1 MSNVKSSKRKSL
13 GLSTVLLMGGA
24 LLATGAVAPAANAAT
39 PERAPI
45 AATQIHEGN
54 LQNVSVG
61 TYLRVE
67 NKSNQPITV
76 QLSGN
81 YKVNNV
87 VQPGGHVD
95 CKGNGSDDD
104 VHGRIT
110 FADGTSLPIYA
121 NNPTIAEC
129 YGQIGGHR
137 WHGSGGASIESKRFH
152 ADWKG
157 NWKDSDGH
165 TWKDWALTFQGVN

>member
-24 LLATGAVAPAANAAT
+24 PARNRRCRARSERSDT
-39 PERAPI
+39 ERAPL
-45 AATQIHEGN
+45 
-54 LQNVSVG
+54 LQRRFTRETYKMSQSEPTVSGKQVEPADYG
-61 TYLRVE
+61 PALR
-67 NKSNQPITV
+67 
-76 QLSGN
+76 QL
-81 YKVNNV
+81 KVNNV

-121 NNPTIAEC
+121 NNPTFAEC
-129 YGQIGGHR
+129 YAQIGGHK

>member
-104 VHGRIT
+104 VNGRIT

-121 NNPTIAEC
+121 NNPTFAEC
-129 YGQIGGHR
+129 YALEMDP
-137 WHGSGGASIESKRFH
+137 GSEPGMTSQEFSNCRNSNPMLPSTVASKSNINQMPEILK
-152 ADWKG
+152 
-157 NWKDSDGH
+157 
-165 TWKDWALTFQGVN
+165 